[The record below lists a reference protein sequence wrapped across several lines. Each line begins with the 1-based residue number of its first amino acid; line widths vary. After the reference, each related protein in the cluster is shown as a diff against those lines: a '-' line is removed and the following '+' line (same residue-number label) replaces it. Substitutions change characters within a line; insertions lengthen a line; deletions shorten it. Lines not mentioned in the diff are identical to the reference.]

1 MTDRLSQNA
10 ALQFAVISYV
20 VEYFSRYL
28 VCIQAFSTVYEIT
41 QNVCR
46 GMLLP
51 VILRLCHSPSWFHL
65 LQILMQCFEIIIS
78 VHTNANKP
86 AAKSNKFFLNTG
98 YILMASRL

>member
-20 VEYFSRYL
+20 VEYFSKYL

-46 GMLLP
+46 GILLP
-51 VILRLCHSPSWFHL
+51 VILRLSLSFLVPFA
-65 LQILMQCFEIIIS
+65 
-78 VHTNANKP
+78 TN
-86 AAKSNKFFLNTG
+86 FDVML
-98 YILMASRL
+98 